1 MLKEKEDKEAA
12 GNLILKKYKVK
23 IDLDCR
29 KNVIKKCRTSFME
42 NAMQITFHII
52 SHFSTLK
59 EQDHLNVLIAPITE
73 KSVVFLWVIATIVL
87 EIFIMDRED
96 LE

>member
-1 MLKEKEDKEAA
+1 
-12 GNLILKKYKVK
+12 
-23 IDLDCR
+23 
-29 KNVIKKCRTSFME
+29 ME

-52 SHFSTLK
+52 SQFSTLK
-59 EQDHLNVLIAPITE
+59 EQGHLIALIAPITE

-87 EIFIMDRED
+87 EMFIMDQED

>member
-1 MLKEKEDKEAA
+1 
-12 GNLILKKYKVK
+12 
-23 IDLDCR
+23 
-29 KNVIKKCRTSFME
+29 ME

-52 SHFSTLK
+52 SQFSILK
-59 EQDHLNVLIAPITE
+59 EQGHLTALIAPITE

-87 EIFIMDRED
+87 EMFIMDQED